1 MNSTNKKTKKRKG
14 DDFMPIA
21 YNPNYRIPEEAKNE
35 INEIFHKILLQYS
48 NKAYLDITHD
58 TKFSTVPNVI
68 WDCWYGDKNLSVKNF
83 EDRYNDIHS
92 DRQLYQFID
101 DAYELLSLLSLSF
114 DSLEF
119 EWNVMSLLKKG
130 GINMDYKILIV
141 NLSNLVKGGEIYE
154 A

>member
-1 MNSTNKKTKKRKG
+1 MLFG
-14 DDFMPIA
+14 IVGM
-21 YNPNYRIPEEAKNE
+21 E
-35 INEIFHKILLQYS
+35 IKI
-48 NKAYLDITHD
+48 
-58 TKFSTVPNVI
+58 
-68 WDCWYGDKNLSVKNF
+68 LSVKNF
-83 EDRYNDIHS
+83 EHRYNDIHS
-92 DRQLYQFID
+92 DRQLHQFID

>member
-1 MNSTNKKTKKRKG
+1 MKNRNFYKKKNYRKKRKG

-21 YNPNYRIPEEAKNE
+21 YNPNYRISKEAKNE
-35 INEIFHKILLQYS
+35 IIEIFQKMLLEYS

-58 TKFSTVPNVI
+58 TKFNAVPDVI
-68 WDCWYGDKNLSVKNF
+68 WNCWYGNKNLSVANF
-83 EDRYNDIHS
+83 EHQYNDIHS

-119 EWNVMSLLKKG
+119 E
-130 GINMDYKILIV
+130 
-141 NLSNLVKGGEIYE
+141 
-154 A
+154 

>member
-1 MNSTNKKTKKRKG
+1 MKNRNFYMKKNYRKKKEG

-21 YNPNYRIPEEAKNE
+21 YNPNYRISEEAKNE
-35 INEIFHKILLQYS
+35 INGISNEILLQYS

-68 WDCWYGDKNLSVKNF
+68 WDCWYGDKNLSVANF
-83 EDRYNDIHS
+83 KDRYNDIHS
-92 DRQLYQFID
+92 DRQLDQFIC

-119 EWNVMSLLKKG
+119 E
-130 GINMDYKILIV
+130 
-141 NLSNLVKGGEIYE
+141 
-154 A
+154 